1 MQLCPCLP
9 CCPAVRAQTPSSED
23 AKTKGSCYAW
33 FMLVFR
39 WILFIPAFPFICIFS
54 WTIPDCS
61 KDHNKYVTDS
71 SCPSSPWQQ
80 LLNNYLSLLWQQIL
94 NSYPSLPWQQKFKQL
109 CLVTMATYVKHLS
122 FVTMATHVKRL
133 SLVTMATYVY
143 IYETHIP
150 CFHGNGSL

>member
-1 MQLCPCLP
+1 MALLFLTFQESDEETMQLCPCLP

-94 NSYPSLPWQQKFKQL
+94 NSYPSLPWQQKFKCVSTL
-109 CLVTMATYVKHLS
+109 PSLS
-122 FVTMATHVKRL
+122 WQRKIIVF
-133 SLVTMATYVY
+133 
-143 IYETHIP
+143 I
-150 CFHGNGSL
+150 